1 MCSGQKG
8 YSLGGRLP
16 PECPARGSSPAK
28 VDSGELRVVGAA
40 VLPFCIDPVCGR
52 LYFWLGKER
61 YNAKWAQGSEQ
72 WSCFGGKSQCK
83 DEPAERI
90 AAREFVEET
99 AGMLPYFSSD
109 SLPRTGFG
117 DIEQSL
123 RESNYLFRLVFYSQK
138 QPRVNPATS
147 ATAGCAAAPPPTT
160 PLALDEHDA
169 SFFSGDA
176 PVPASAAGESGG
188 SSSSSSSSSSYRT
201 SVYVLYV
208 KQLDWDPCASRR
220 FRACFKLMQALPC
233 TIRDPVRLEWLLQHP
248 DIHIRRTP
256 TTSSFSTPPGSPP
269 AVPLASPLVLG
280 AGDPSPA
287 PPPPLVVGALH
298 TPGASEEPGSCAPLA
313 GAHALVPLAEHV
325 SIEKFPCSP
334 PCRAMCAAQSAP
346 LSAGVSARVRE
357 LLVGVVVAPP
367 DGNAGSA
374 ATTTGGEA
382 AAPAKEDPSLPSG
395 GYKLIVNKDYFEKQ
409 DIALWSVPQLQR
421 ACRSNGVLT
430 TRNGR
435 VERCRTSFIK
445 QMCAVMSELAFHAP
459 SMLDESW

>member
-1 MCSGQKG
+1 M
-8 YSLGGRLP
+8 
-16 PECPARGSSPAK
+16 
-28 VDSGELRVVGAA
+28 RVVGAA

-109 SLPRTGFG
+109 ALPRTGFF
-117 DIEQSL
+117 DIEESL

-138 QPRVNPATS
+138 QPRVTPPTS
-147 ATAGCAAAPPPTT
+147 TTGCGGPVAPPVAPQ
-160 PLALDEHDA
+160 PVDEHDPLSWA
-169 SFFSGDA
+169 AAGGDTT
-176 PVPASAAGESGG
+176 VHASAAGGELGG
-188 SSSSSSSSSSYRT
+188 SSGNGNNYRA

-208 KQLDWDPCASRR
+208 KQLDWDPSAARR
-220 FRACFKLMQALPC
+220 FRACFKLMQTLPC

-248 DIHIRRTP
+248 AIHIRRTP
-256 TTSSFSTPPGSPP
+256 TTCHSTLTGSTP
-269 AVPLASPLVLG
+269 AVPLTTPLAPPLATPSSPVATPLATGAS
-280 AGDPSPA
+280 DSSPA
-287 PPPPLVVGALH
+287 PFHQLVGGALP
-298 TPGASEEPGSCAPLA
+298 TPDACGEPGTAGTGGPPGANTLA
-313 GAHALVPLAEHV
+313 PLAEHV
-325 SIEKFPCSP
+325 SIEKYPCSP
-334 PCRAMCAAQSAP
+334 PCRAMCAAQCAS

-357 LLVGVVVAPP
+357 LLVGMVSAPE
-367 DGNAGSA
+367 DGDVGSSS
-374 ATTTGGEA
+374 TGGKVA
-382 AAPAKEDPSLPSG
+382 AAKEEAPLPSG
-395 GYKLIVNKDYFEKQ
+395 AYKLIVNKDFFEKQ